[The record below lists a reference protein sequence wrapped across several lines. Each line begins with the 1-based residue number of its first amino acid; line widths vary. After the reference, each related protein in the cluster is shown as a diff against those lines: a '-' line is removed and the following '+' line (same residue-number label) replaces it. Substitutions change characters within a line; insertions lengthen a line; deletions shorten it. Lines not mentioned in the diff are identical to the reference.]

1 MNSDV
6 CKMKKAQ
13 KTWIC
18 FLASLKKLK
27 HEFNFLLAKRSP
39 KIMEIIFS
47 SLKKLKNYGEM
58 LLQVEKAEKTCI
70 KLFAFLIFFFYMLK
84 KVRKA

>member
-6 CKMKKAQ
+6 CKIKKGEKCGFNFLQAGKAQ

-27 HEFNFLLAKRSP
+27 HEFNFLLAQRSP

-47 SLKKLKNYGEM
+47 SLKRLKNYEDD
-58 LLQVEKAEKTCI
+58 
-70 KLFAFLIFFFYMLK
+70 FL
-84 KVRKA
+84 